1 MMDSRSSGSSA
12 LPFRTK
18 KSSRFCN
25 KFSGSRNVL
34 IVIRVKPFWVL
45 LSLRCRNRKSQSL
58 PGADVTSMIEDK
70 PTPEI
75 KTSPR

>member
-12 LPFRTK
+12 LPFRTR
-18 KSSRFCN
+18 KSSRLRN
-25 KFSGSRNVL
+25 KFGDSRNVL
-34 IVIRVKPFWVL
+34 IVIRVKPFCVL
-45 LSLRCRNRKSQSL
+45 VSLRCRNRKSQSL
-58 PGADVTSMIEDK
+58 PGADVTSRIEHK